1 MPTLA
6 ELLLALLGPD
16 PLTRQERRL
25 SAHYVCSLLR
35 ERQYLELGIEP
46 LADAQA

>member
-16 PLTRQERRL
+16 PLTRQKRRL
-25 SAHYVCSLLR
+25 IARHLCRLLR
-35 ERQYLELGIEP
+35 GRQYLELGMKP
-46 LADAQA
+46 LAEKKS